1 MIWVII
7 ALFVA
12 WLILGLL
19 VAQIVGIV
27 TEHND
32 GNGCD

>member
-1 MIWVII
+1 MIWAII
-7 ALFVA
+7 ALFIA

-19 VAQIVGIV
+19 VAQIVAIV

>member
-1 MIWVII
+1 MIWAIF

-32 GNGCD
+32 GNGRD